1 MNFQITP
8 STVGKLVTVSVIK
21 TKEVL
26 DDSLTT
32 INAVSTQPPPAAL
45 PVTPIIT
52 AAQKK
57 ATITQFVE
65 VENKLEEMFA
75 GIVEDHAD
83 SEPSRVAPVST
94 KVDSSLDLTDD
105 NFLKLEDSTGDSN
118 GSKNASQPPVLP
130 VVSDIK
136 NEEGGEKK
144 PKKVAQRRNRPS
156 SKSDQDGEI
165 PVKKKKC
172 VLISN
177 LVIKLI

>member
-1 MNFQITP
+1 M
-8 STVGKLVTVSVIK
+8 IK

-26 DDSLTT
+26 DDTLTT
-32 INAVSTQPPPAAL
+32 TNAVSAQPSHPPIAL
-45 PVTPIIT
+45 PVPIVT

-75 GIVEDHAD
+75 GIVEGHAD

-94 KVDSSLDLTDD
+94 KIDSSLDLMDD
-105 NFLKLEDSTGDSN
+105 SFLKLEDSTGDSN
-118 GSKNASQPPVLP
+118 GSKNVSQPSGLP
-130 VVSDIK
+130 TVSDIK
-136 NEEGGEKK
+136 SEEGGEKK
-144 PKKVAQRRNRPS
+144 PSPKKVAPRRNRPS

-172 VLISN
+172 VLDSDLN
-177 LVIKLI
+177 IKLIKSDL